1 MRIHLNRLAAVI
13 VVGALA
19 HVACAWLTNRWQEHV
34 DFATY
39 PDWLNHVRSLFGW
52 RYDLVLGMS
61 IGWLAGHR
69 GATAGASAALIGRL
83 VYCAIDRPLYQAGDF
98 TPYGL
103 GHEIEALIV
112 SAVLGAVFGLA
123 GEYLRIKRSSNK
135 PMHATREDA
144 RA

>member
-1 MRIHLNRLAAVI
+1 MRIHLNRFAAVI

-19 HVACAWLTNRWQEHV
+19 HVACAWLTNRWREHV

-39 PDWLNHVRSLFGW
+39 PDWLNYVRSLFGW

-61 IGWLAGHR
+61 VGWFAGRR

-83 VYCAIDRPLYQAGDF
+83 VYCVIDRPLYQAGDF

-103 GHEIEALIV
+103 GHEIQALIA

-123 GEYLRIKRSSNK
+123 GEYLRIKRTSNK